1 MDKIHQSCDI
11 HFESLMVNEFHGREF
26 ECGQYIPSGPGFENL
41 PLKIKFVQQLD
52 LLLEHSCPRYRI
64 YKIGL
69 SILFFTKWRNFGI
82 TVAFAVF
89 FLGVYIALTEFNK
102 GAMQRGN
109 CFVS

>member
-26 ECGQYIPSGPGFENL
+26 ECGQYIPSGPGFEKF

-52 LLLEHSCPRYRI
+52 LLLEAQLWYRI

-69 SILFFTKWRNFGI
+69 SILFFTLNGETLELPLHLLFSW
-82 TVAFAVF
+82 
-89 FLGVYIALTEFNK
+89 EF
-102 GAMQRGN
+102 
-109 CFVS
+109 SLLP